1 MTVNGREAISAAQV
15 SNGAVGSR
23 GTAEI
28 HGRCGPDD
36 KKCIV
41 SSIFFSIF
49 LSFFLSTF
57 LSFFLSFV
65 HSVPP
70 LPPPLQPS
78 CITSSVSLRPCRP
91 AASTPPPPP
100 PLQPRSLFLANLKFV
115 RRLRLLDGWP
125 LIFCELHLAQTS
137 RRPPCILLT
146 AALVAG
152 PRHLSQPR
160 PPNASSLQE
169 PRHQLNP
176 PPPRRLRACKH
187 T

>member
-1 MTVNGREAISAAQV
+1 MTVNGREAISAAQA
-15 SNGAVGSR
+15 SNGAVGLARDCRDTRRYS
-23 GTAEI
+23 
-28 HGRCGPDD
+28 PDD
-36 KKCIV
+36 KKTHR
-41 SSIFFSIF
+41 FFYLPF
-49 LSFFLSTF
+49 YLPFFHP
-57 LSFFLSFV
+57 FF
-65 HSVPP
+65 PP
-70 LPPPLQPS
+70 LCPSIATSAPALVHHLLRLPSTLSPRSLDTSPPTP
-78 CITSSVSLRPCRP
+78 RPP
-91 AASTPPPPP
+91 H

>member
-23 GTAEI
+23 GIAEI
-28 HGRCGPDD
+28 YVDTARMT
-36 KKCIV
+36 KNASFLL
-41 SSIFFSIF
+41 SSS
-49 LSFFLSTF
+49 LSSSLS
-57 LSFFLSFV
+57 LHRHLRSSPRA
-65 HSVPP
+65 SPP
-70 LPPPLQPS
+70 PSPFDPVAPQPRHLPPPH
-78 CITSSVSLRPCRP
+78 
-91 AASTPPPPP
+91 

-137 RRPPCILLT
+137 PRPPCILLT